1 MAYIG
6 KQPVV
11 GNFVKLDAIT
21 TSATAT
27 YNLLNGGVAY
37 FPQTA
42 NNCIV
47 SLNGVIQSPTSAYTI
62 SGSTIVFSD
71 ALTASDS
78 IDFILVLG
86 DVLSIGTPS
95 DGTITS
101 AKIVDANVTTAKLV
115 DGSVTAAKV
124 AAGAV
129 VQVVSTNKTDT
140 FASSSIANTFV
151 DVTGLSVSITP
162 SSASNKIL
170 ILATVNHGTDGIRAT
185 ALKLLRDST
194 AINIGTASGDR
205 TVASTVA
212 IGENYDTNRGEVSSI
227 NFLDS
232 PATTSSVTYKI
243 QIGIIESTGNV
254 ARVNTSGADG
264 NFTYIARAASTI
276 TVMEIKA

>member
-1 MAYIG
+1 MPFIG
-6 KQPVV
+6 NKPAQVP
-11 GNFVKLDAIT
+11 L
-21 TSATAT
+21 TSADIA
-27 YNLLNGGVAY
+27 
-37 FPQTA
+37 
-42 NNCIV
+42 
-47 SLNGVIQSPTSAYTI
+47 
-62 SGSTIVFSD
+62 
-71 ALTASDS
+71 DS
-78 IDFILVLG
+78 I
-86 DVLSIGTPS
+86 
-95 DGTITS
+95 ITS
-101 AKIVDANVTTAKLV
+101 AKIVDGTIVNADINASAAIVSTKLS
-115 DGSVTAAKV
+115 GTGKV
-124 AAGAV
+124 L
-129 VQVVSTNKTDT
+129 QVVSTNKTDT

-212 IGENYDTNRGEVSSI
+212 IGENYDSNRGEVSSI

-276 TVMEIKA
+276 TVMEIAA